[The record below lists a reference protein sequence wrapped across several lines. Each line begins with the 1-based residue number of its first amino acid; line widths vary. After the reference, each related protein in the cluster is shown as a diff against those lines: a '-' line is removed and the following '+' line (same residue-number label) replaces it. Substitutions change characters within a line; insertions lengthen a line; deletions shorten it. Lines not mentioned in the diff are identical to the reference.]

1 MPQSTFQRLHI
12 ILHLFWRHQ
21 RYGHF
26 LLWLAGAPLVYV
38 FTRVAMRLDPI
49 FFPALQHITV
59 DRPVFIFGHPRSG
72 TTFFQKRIA
81 ESGKVS
87 VFRTWEIALPSLI
100 QRRLLAPLV
109 RLINRIGLRQLQSP
123 QKGHVIYLNGV
134 EEDEGLF
141 LHRLDT
147 EIMTVLCP
155 WLLTDEAYVRAGFRL
170 GWNDANHQAH
180 SVGFFKRCV
189 KRQLLQT
196 EQTRVVAKFNPSLFR
211 LKHLLREF
219 PDARLVY
226 IVRTPGKSIPS
237 FLSFHRRFV
246 RSKLSRAEALKY
258 YRRKYLWSQRLY
270 QYFEAVKQVIP
281 PEQLL
286 VLNFSAIKQDLKAA
300 LTRFYRFADIEPDRN
315 YWQHIKHLMSRTYQ
329 KKHRN
334 LSPQEFGITTQE
346 IHDDLN
352 FVREQY
358 LDD

>member
-1 MPQSTFQRLHI
+1 MPQNTFQRLHI

-38 FTRVAMRLDPI
+38 FTRIAMRLDPI

-87 VFRTWEIALPSLI
+87 VFRTWEIALPSLV

-109 RLINRIGLRQLQSP
+109 RLINRIGMRQLQSP

-147 EIMTVLCP
+147 EIMTILCP
-155 WLLTDEAYVRAGFRL
+155 WLLTDEAYARAGLRL
-170 GWNDANHQAH
+170 GWDDVNQQRR
-180 SVGFFKRCV
+180 SVRFFKRCL
-189 KRQLLQT
+189 KRQILHT
-196 EQTRVVAKFNPSLFR
+196 GKSRVVAKFNPSLFR
-211 LKHLLREF
+211 LKHLIQAF

-226 IVRTPGKSIPS
+226 IVRTPRKSIPS

-246 RSKLSRAEALKY
+246 KSKLSRDEAQKY
-258 YRRKYLWSQRLY
+258 YRRKYLWSKRLY
-270 QYFEAVKQVIP
+270 QYFEAVKKEIP
-281 PEQLL
+281 PGQLL
-286 VLNFSAIKQDLKAA
+286 VLSFKSIKQDLKAA
-300 LTRFYRFADIEPDRN
+300 LKRFYTFADLEPGTN
-315 YWQHIKHLMSRTYQ
+315 YWQHIERLMSRSYQ

-334 LSPQEFGITTQE
+334 LPTHEFGINGET
-346 IHDDLN
+346 IRDDLD
-352 FVREQY
+352 FVWNQY